1 MAVDGASLGLVV
13 YMGWGIATSPL
24 PLAGMAVMLL
34 SDQARR
40 TAATFTAVW
49 FACQVVAIT
58 AFTSVSHALVH
69 LDVSSHT
76 KRDIAYGLLAVG
88 VCLLPA
94 AAVMALRNRRHP
106 SPNAG
111 QHTKD
116 FLDRAATAGPR
127 EAASMAFATAA
138 LNITNVPYWAAIA
151 LVIERA
157 HTNTGGQVLLILV
170 AAFAAS
176 ITFLLAWLA
185 MLLWGD
191 RLHSRLEWLRDTLV
205 RNAGSVVPGLL
216 AITGVICIALAG
228 IDLGWW

>member
-1 MAVDGASLGLVV
+1 MRAAAMSSAARGVVEGRIGRQIEFHGPILPPAWRDGGRRCVPRLVV

-49 FACQVVAIT
+49 FACQVVAIA

-69 LDVSSHT
+69 LDVSSH

-106 SPNAG
+106 HA
-111 QHTKD
+111 QR
-116 FLDRAATAGPR
+116 RATHQGLPGSSRHRGPR

-138 LNITNVPYWAAIA
+138 LNVTNVPYWAAIA

-157 HTNTGGQVLLILV
+157 HTNTGGQG
-170 AAFAAS
+170 AA
-176 ITFLLAWLA
+176 
-185 MLLWGD
+185 
-191 RLHSRLEWLRDTLV
+191 HSGSGV
-205 RNAGSVVPGLL
+205 RREHHLPAGM
-216 AITGVICIALAG
+216 AG
-228 IDLGWW
+228 WR